1 MKITTID
8 KGTAEAITSRLHD
21 AVRDV
26 ADSMGVTV
34 YVERAKF
41 STAEMSVTSSIKLP
55 ADKTEFP
62 HYVYDGFA
70 EREGVEFDGHF
81 VGSRYKVKIRKS
93 SEEVTVIG
101 VDSKARKY
109 KVNIELADGRRYRIV
124 PAALKGR
131 LVRAKVPPKEAF
143 VTWCTF
149 DGYDD
154 RLDSDGVDRWDAVEE
169 YMNKTFGEA
178 RLAVMRSLLE
188 KFRAMKRSLD
198 SRTAGVILKVYVLA
212 LNPKNISLL
221 PAAVEALRKAISE

>member
-1 MKITTID
+1 
-8 KGTAEAITSRLHD
+8 
-21 AVRDV
+21 
-26 ADSMGVTV
+26 
-34 YVERAKF
+34 
-41 STAEMSVTSSIKLP
+41 MSVTFSIKLP

-62 HYVYDGFA
+62 HYVYDDFA
-70 EREGVEFDGHF
+70 EREGVE
-81 VGSRYKVKIRKS
+81 
-93 SEEVTVIG
+93 
-101 VDSKARKY
+101 
-109 KVNIELADGRRYRIV
+109 
-124 PAALKGR
+124 
-131 LVRAKVPPKEAF
+131 
-143 VTWCTF
+143 F

-188 KFRAMKRSLD
+188 KFRAMERSLD

>member
-1 MKITTID
+1 M
-8 KGTAEAITSRLHD
+8 
-21 AVRDV
+21 
-26 ADSMGVTV
+26 
-34 YVERAKF
+34 
-41 STAEMSVTSSIKLP
+41 
-55 ADKTEFP
+55 
-62 HYVYDGFA
+62 YDGFA

-81 VGSRYKVKIRKS
+81 VGSRYKVKIGKS
-93 SEEVTVIG
+93 SEEITVIG

-109 KVNIELADGRRYRIV
+109 KVNIELADGRRYRIA

-131 LVRAKVPPKEAF
+131 LVRAEVPPKEAF

-188 KFRAMKRSLD
+188 KFRAMNRSLD
-198 SRTAGVILKVYVLA
+198 SRTAGVILRVYVLA
-212 LNPKNISLL
+212 LNPKNISFL

>member
-1 MKITTID
+1 
-8 KGTAEAITSRLHD
+8 
-21 AVRDV
+21 
-26 ADSMGVTV
+26 
-34 YVERAKF
+34 
-41 STAEMSVTSSIKLP
+41 MSVTFSIKLP

-70 EREGVEFDGHF
+70 EREGVE
-81 VGSRYKVKIRKS
+81 
-93 SEEVTVIG
+93 
-101 VDSKARKY
+101 
-109 KVNIELADGRRYRIV
+109 
-124 PAALKGR
+124 
-131 LVRAKVPPKEAF
+131 VPPKEAF

-149 DGYDD
+149 NGYDD

-188 KFRAMKRSLD
+188 KFRAMERSLD

>member
-34 YVERAKF
+34 YVERTKF
-41 STAEMSVTSSIKLP
+41 STVEMSVTFSIKLP

-70 EREGVEFDGHF
+70 EREGVE
-81 VGSRYKVKIRKS
+81 
-93 SEEVTVIG
+93 
-101 VDSKARKY
+101 
-109 KVNIELADGRRYRIV
+109 
-124 PAALKGR
+124 
-131 LVRAKVPPKEAF
+131 
-143 VTWCTF
+143 F

-188 KFRAMKRSLD
+188 KFQAMERSLD

>member
-34 YVERAKF
+34 YVERTKF
-41 STAEMSVTSSIKLP
+41 STVEMSVTFSIKLP

-70 EREGVEFDGHF
+70 ERECVE
-81 VGSRYKVKIRKS
+81 
-93 SEEVTVIG
+93 
-101 VDSKARKY
+101 
-109 KVNIELADGRRYRIV
+109 
-124 PAALKGR
+124 
-131 LVRAKVPPKEAF
+131 
-143 VTWCTF
+143 F

-188 KFRAMKRSLD
+188 KFRAMERSLD

>member
-21 AVRDV
+21 AVRGV

-34 YVERAKF
+34 NVERAKF
-41 STAEMSVTSSIKLP
+41 STVEMSVTFSIKLP
-55 ADKTEFP
+55 SDKTEFP

-70 EREGVEFDGHF
+70 EREGVEFD
-81 VGSRYKVKIRKS
+81 
-93 SEEVTVIG
+93 
-101 VDSKARKY
+101 
-109 KVNIELADGRRYRIV
+109 
-124 PAALKGR
+124 
-131 LVRAKVPPKEAF
+131 
-143 VTWCTF
+143 
-149 DGYDD
+149 D
-154 RLDSDGVDRWDAVEE
+154 RLDSDGVDRWDVVEE

-188 KFRAMKRSLD
+188 KFRAMERSLD

-221 PAAVEALRKAISE
+221 PAAIEALRKAISE

>member
-34 YVERAKF
+34 YVERTKF
-41 STAEMSVTSSIKLP
+41 STVEMSVTFSIKLP

-62 HYVYDGFA
+62 HYVYDG
-70 EREGVEFDGHF
+70 F

-109 KVNIELADGRRYRIV
+109 KVNIELADGRRYRIA

-131 LVRAKVPPKEAF
+131 LVRAEVPPKEAF

-169 YMNKTFGEA
+169 YMNKTLGEA

-188 KFRAMKRSLD
+188 KFRAMERSLD

-212 LNPKNISLL
+212 LNPKNILLL

>member
-34 YVERAKF
+34 YVERTKF
-41 STAEMSVTSSIKLP
+41 STVEMSVTFSIKLP

-62 HYVYDGFA
+62 HYVYDDFA
-70 EREGVEFDGHF
+70 EREGVE
-81 VGSRYKVKIRKS
+81 
-93 SEEVTVIG
+93 
-101 VDSKARKY
+101 
-109 KVNIELADGRRYRIV
+109 
-124 PAALKGR
+124 
-131 LVRAKVPPKEAF
+131 
-143 VTWCTF
+143 F

-188 KFRAMKRSLD
+188 KFRAMERSLD

>member
-1 MKITTID
+1 MKAHRKNEFYTKRVRGGYYAVID
-8 KGTAEAITSRLHD
+8 GYD
-21 AVRDV
+21 M
-26 ADSMGVTV
+26 SM
-34 YVERAKF
+34 E
-41 STAEMSVTSSIKLP
+41 SLE
-55 ADKTEFP
+55 
-62 HYVYDGFA
+62 
-70 EREGVEFDGHF
+70 
-81 VGSRYKVKIRKS
+81 
-93 SEEVTVIG
+93 
-101 VDSKARKY
+101 
-109 KVNIELADGRRYRIV
+109 
-124 PAALKGR
+124 
-131 LVRAKVPPKEAF
+131 VPPKEAF

-188 KFRAMKRSLD
+188 KFRAMERSLD